1 MLESEAKEKRCLFGA
16 GFHPPIMACIGKSC
30 MAWRIGRETDDL
42 PVGVDPTPGGGW
54 TKYGPATGA
63 GGAVTHRQRWE
74 RETGWC
80 GHVFND
86 R

>member
-1 MLESEAKEKRCLFGA
+1 MIESEAKEKRCPFGA
-16 GFHPPIMACIGKSC
+16 GFYPPVNNCIGKSC

-42 PVGVDPTPGGGW
+42 PVGIDPPLGSGW
-54 TKYGPATGA
+54 TKYGPPTGA
-63 GGAVTHRQRWE
+63 GGAITLRQRWE
-74 RETGWC
+74 RVTGWC